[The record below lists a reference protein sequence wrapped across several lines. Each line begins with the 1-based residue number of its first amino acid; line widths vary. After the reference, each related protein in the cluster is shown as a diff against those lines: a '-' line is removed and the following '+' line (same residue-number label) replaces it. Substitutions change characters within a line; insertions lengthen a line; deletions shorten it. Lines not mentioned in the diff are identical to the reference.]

1 MSWGAVAR
9 LVGLGAC
16 DGSDEI
22 ADVALKDEYVSLA
35 WRMRWI

>member
-1 MSWGAVAR
+1 MSWRAVAR

-22 ADVALKDEYVSLA
+22 ADVTLKDEYVK
-35 WRMRWI
+35 II